1 MQCAPKRTTLNEQ
14 NIYRRSLPN
23 YSQSSAALLDPAR
36 VQPGTE
42 WWASQTARAY
52 PPAEN
57 KAAKARF
64 FERAVARAAVA
75 PLRVEQWGA
84 ANPTVHL
91 LGNRYLRNE
100 SVVVP
105 DEHGNPKRRLQLM
118 PHNAKVLAK
127 ARVLGLYFAR
137 APVTGV
143 ADQEAHERT
152 AELTGLYSSVRSRGG
167 ASALEIVFVSMDRDR
182 ANWELMFRA
191 MPWLALPFSREEGE
205 AAAMA
210 RNIALASSFAVHS
223 LPALVLVE
231 GDTGRL
237 ITSAGLPQMLGDPEG
252 TRGFP
257 WLPPLLR
264 NLLEYEPPRARQ
276 SKKQAAAAAA
286 AGLTKVAGG
295 AGARQGGG
303 GGGGSSSGN
312 SSNGEQELLDPRTAA
327 RVALARQQ
335 ELLEALGHGYC
346 VVLFMEGADKRAQR
360 RAAEALEPL
369 SAALRERRAAQPG
382 AHPLV
387 EWFVATRE
395 SELGATLRRALG
407 LPPAPAPGSA
417 AVACSAG
424 RRGSCELTIGGA
436 EPLLVLL
443 DVKGGGRCYGAPQK
457 VAAALFRARDAAR
470 GVSWVGR
477 LVKAADKSVIRT
489 LKRWSHGHGAKAKPA
504 VLRAVAS
511 RVALGTRLAAAP
523 FSGGGGHRVSS
534 ARASAPPD
542 GNGGA
547 VAAAEGTTR
556 PSWLKGLAANAAAQR
571 VTRLGQRAAKKRR
584 GHIFD
589 DGEEVRRWVFKGI
602 AQEIPHK
609 QMAGWGTRLFYS
621 TGVPHDKSASG
632 VCTGLMPSAFD

>member
-1 MQCAPKRTTLNEQ
+1 MQCAPKRSTLNEQ
-14 NIYRRSLPN
+14 TIYRRSLPN
-23 YSQSSAALLDPAR
+23 YSQSSAAILDPAR

-42 WWASQTARAY
+42 WWSSQAARAY
-52 PPAEN
+52 PPALN

-75 PLRVEQWGA
+75 PLRLEQWGA

-91 LGNRYLRNE
+91 LGNHYLRNE
-100 SVVVP
+100 PVVLP
-105 DEHGNPKRRLQLM
+105 DEHGNPKRRMQLM

-167 ASALEIVFVSMDRDR
+167 AAALEIVFVSMDRDR

-205 AAAMA
+205 AAAVA
-210 RNIALASSFAVHS
+210 RNIALASSFAVHT

-286 AGLTKVAGG
+286 AGLTQL
-295 AGARQGGG
+295 ARQGGG
-303 GGGGSSSGN
+303 GGGGCSISSG
-312 SSNGEQELLDPRTAA
+312 GGDQQLLDPRTAA
-327 RVALARQQ
+327 RVGLARQQ
-335 ELLEALGHGYC
+335 ELMEVLGHGYC

-395 SELGATLRRALG
+395 SKLGATLRHALG

-470 GVSWVGR
+470 GVGWLGR
-477 LVKAADKSVIRT
+477 KVRAADMSVTRT
-489 LKRWSHGHGAKAKPA
+489 VKRWSHGHGAKAKPA
-504 VLRAVAS
+504 ALRAVAS

-523 FSGGGGHRVSS
+523 VGGGGGHRVSS

-547 VAAAEGTTR
+547 AAAAEGMAR
-556 PSWLKGLAANAAAQR
+556 PSWLKGLAAKVVEQH
-571 VTRLGQRAAKKRR
+571 VTRLGQRAAKKRSA
-584 GHIFD
+584 HIFD